1 MRRPSSRLTAFAAC
15 GVVLAV
21 TTACGGSGESVPE
34 NPKAA
39 LSASVGNL
47 ADSDVLTTTL
57 RLDTTP
63 EDLKSFAAKDGD
75 ELSDADAAAIA
86 GAEVVL
92 QVQSNNG
99 DKLSELKPGDND
111 AANVSFRA
119 LSNGQ
124 TYVELRVVDGDLYLQ
139 GDVEGILD
147 LLHQSKAYA
156 DVQARV
162 ASLPGFVQ
170 AFVEGRWVSINGTAA
185 QGLLGS
191 FSGDQTPDEAQGRQL
206 VDDLQGMLERDVT
219 VTRAGSDDRGD
230 HLVLTGNTR
239 ELARDFLDVASSAVP
254 GGQAAT
260 GQFDPE
266 DAPDRDIT
274 VDAWVKDGVLSE
286 ISLDLVQFAKP
297 GEVDA
302 GMHLPIAV
310 AFEQDGDDIGEPE
323 DVTPVDLT
331 QLGALLGAVGGM

>member
-1 MRRPSSRLTAFAAC
+1 MRRPSSRLTALAAS
-15 GVVLAV
+15 GVVLA
-21 TTACGGSGESVPE
+21 TAACGGSAATTPKDPKGE
-34 NPKAA
+34 
-39 LSASVGNL
+39 LSASVTNL

-57 RLDTTP
+57 KLETTAD
-63 EDLKSFAAKDGD
+63 DLQSFASRDGD

-86 GAEVVL
+86 SAQVVF

-99 DKLSELKPGDND
+99 AKLSELKPGDND
-111 AANVSFRA
+111 AANVSFRV
-119 LSNGQ
+119 LSSGT

-139 GDVEGILD
+139 GDVKGILG
-147 LLHQSKAYA
+147 LLHQDQAYA
-156 DVQARV
+156 DVQSRV
-162 ASLPGFVQ
+162 AALPNFVK

-191 FSGDQTPDEAQGRQL
+191 FSGAQSPDEAQGRKL
-206 VDDLQGMLERDVT
+206 VEDLKGILDRDVS

-239 ELARDFLDVASSAVP
+239 ELARDFLEAASTAVP

-260 GQFDPE
+260 GQLDPN
-266 DAPDRDIT
+266 DAPDREIT
-274 VDAWVKDGVLSE
+274 VDAWVRDGVLTE
-286 ISLDLVQFAKP
+286 ISLDLAQFAKP
-297 GEVDA
+297 GDVEPGDS
-302 GMHLPIAV
+302 LPIAV
-310 AFEQDGDDIGEPE
+310 TFEQDGDGISVPD